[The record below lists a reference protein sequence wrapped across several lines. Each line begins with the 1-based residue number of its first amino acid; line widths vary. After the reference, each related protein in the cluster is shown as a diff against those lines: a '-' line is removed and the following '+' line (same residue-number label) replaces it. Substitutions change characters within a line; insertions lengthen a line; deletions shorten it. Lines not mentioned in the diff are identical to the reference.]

1 MIVYLHCEQLER
13 LHSDNYCIC
22 LPIHK
27 LQKYYHYTAPKQSF
41 YFFYFFFFCTVD
53 TVALVQ
59 FYLSLVYFMLKTQ
72 FSCTVNHNFLA

>member
-41 YFFYFFFFCTVD
+41 YFFYFFFFLHSRHSCFGSI
-53 TVALVQ
+53 L
-59 FYLSLVYFMLKTQ
+59 FKLSILYAQNTI
-72 FSCTVNHNFLA
+72 FLHSQS